1 MARQE
6 TVAFK
11 PVEQARDSAARHA
24 GPFGQFVRRKSVLH
38 VAQQGQ
44 QHKFPFRQAMPAQ
57 ARGTIAIDGGR
68 QTQHFKTQAQA
79 LRGLHHV
86 ETAGAALHVTE
97 QGRVF
102 LFEFYHMA
110 QYNMAPY

>member
-1 MARQE
+1 MAREE
-6 TVAFK
+6 TVALEA
-11 PVEQARDSAARHA
+11 VEQARDGAARDA
-24 GPFGQFVRRKSVLH
+24 RPLGQRVRRESLGL

-44 QHKFPFRQAMPAQ
+44 QDELAFRQAMPAQ
-57 ARGTIAIDGGR
+57 ARGAIAIDGGR
-68 QTQHFKTQAQA
+68 QAQHFKAQAQA
-79 LRGLHHV
+79 RRGLCHV
-86 ETAGAALHVTE
+86 ETAGAALHVAQ